1 MMTQRFKPPKTHDVR
16 IGLTLIKSCDDCIYS
31 DLDGLDAVC
40 RISNVKHGGE
50 YISKECPLPKWNTDF
65 DSLITLM
72 STTNLTWEI
81 VYNVVQK
88 TIKEL
93 AAND

>member
-1 MMTQRFKPPKTHDVR
+1 MNKQFKPPKTRDLR
-16 IGLTLIKSCDDCIYS
+16 IGLTLIKSCDDCMYS

-65 DSLITLM
+65 DTLM
-72 STTNLTWEI
+72 TLMWSANLTWG
-81 VYNVVQK
+81 NVVK
-88 TIKEL
+88 IVRDTKLEL
-93 AAND
+93 EVE